1 MHPHLLAI
9 SGYRP
14 PGVVFNEKLSAGI
27 QVEEGWIKR
36 RTGIDSRRHTQ
47 QSVAEMAA
55 RSALEVVQTSG
66 VLPEEIDLVIVA
78 TESSVVQ
85 SPPLAPLI
93 AQQVGA
99 QNAGAFDLGA
109 ACAGFCYGMGIA
121 SGLIGGGA
129 EKILLV
135 AAEQTSIWL
144 NYQDPNTAGIFGDGA
159 GAALIVAAANRT
171 IWPAAMYSDGAK
183 HDLIGMSQG
192 NWRHAFD
199 SSPPIWP
206 SLSMKGAG
214 VFRWVIENSSSIIDK
229 ALKNAGKEIEEIEV
243 FVPHQANFRITEE
256 LVKRLGFSGAIL
268 ANDVS
273 TMGNTSSASIPLAAA
288 ALLASG
294 RAQPGQLALFF
305 GFGAGMTAAAQVVRL
320 PAAYSLLEG

>member
-1 MHPHLLAI
+1 
-9 SGYRP
+9 
-14 PGVVFNEKLSAGI
+14 
-27 QVEEGWIKR
+27 
-36 RTGIDSRRHTQ
+36 
-47 QSVAEMAA
+47 MAA
-55 RSALEVVQTSG
+55 RSALEVVQTAG
-66 VLPEEIDLVIVA
+66 ALPEEIDLVIVT

-109 ACAGFCYGMGIA
+109 ACAGFCYGMSVA
-121 SGLIGGGA
+121 SGLIGGGGA

-144 NYQDPNTAGIFGDGA
+144 HYQDPNTAGIFGDGA
-159 GAALIVAAANRT
+159 GAALISAAANRT
-171 IWPAAMYSDGAK
+171 IWPAAMYPDGTK

-192 NWRHAFD
+192 NLRHAFD

-206 SLSMKGAG
+206 SSSMKGAG

-229 ALKNAGKEIEEIEV
+229 ALKNAGKEIEV